1 MKKLNSTV
9 YLPCSEFVGDGEC
22 GENATH
28 GHNHREYCEQH
39 AIRYLPTPGDL
50 VIRELLR
57 INDACREL
65 LELMDKLDKK
75 EEGK

>member
-1 MKKLNSTV
+1 MKKYKNTIEALEEAYFGRSLEITGP
-9 YLPCSEFVGDGEC
+9 YK
-22 GENATH
+22 
-28 GHNHREYCEQH
+28 YQ
-39 AIRYLPTPGDL
+39 PTPGDL

-65 LELMDKLDKK
+65 LDLMDKLDKK

>member
-1 MKKLNSTV
+1 MKL
-9 YLPCSEFVGDGEC
+9 EIFD
-22 GENATH
+22 
-28 GHNHREYCEQH
+28 HRDQPEEEYQ
-39 AIRYLPTPGDL
+39 PTPGDL

-65 LELMDKLDKK
+65 LDLMDKLDKK